1 MAAYPFQVGIYS
13 GENLVARPWVEIVSN
28 NVLKNY
34 EDLNNNNNENEK
46 PHHEEESATFQR
58 LGMKSSKVGNPDLE
72 VSHLETRPL
81 SPVHLKENI
90 RLNQADMRQ

>member
-28 NVLKNY
+28 NVLKND
-34 EDLNNNNNENEK
+34 EDIHINNNEREK
-46 PHHEEESATFQR
+46 PLHGEESATFLR
-58 LGMKSSKVGNPDLE
+58 LGMKSSKVGKPDLE

-81 SPVHLKENI
+81 SPVHLIENI
-90 RLNQADMRQ
+90 QSNQAKI